1 MTLAQVVYQ
10 MSTDTDF
17 ASQLYSNPE
26 ATLAKRGLKISNE
39 ELAFLLAAR
48 NRVEQD
54 KLDIVSLSDVG
65 NGQWRG

>member
-10 MSTDTDF
+10 MSTDSEF

-26 ATLAKRGLKISNE
+26 ATLSKRGVQISKE
-39 ELAFLLAAR
+39 ELAFLLTSR

-54 KLDIVSLSDVG
+54 KLNIVSLSDVG
-65 NGQWRG
+65 TGNWRA